1 MEEARGSEINPF
13 LLVISIKGIKEH
25 KRSNY
30 FVKQHN
36 IYYDKKCKE
45 MFTLLQNSF
54 SDSSLISYTSL
65 NSFSDSSLISCT
77 SLNSRV
83 SENWFLSIPKNKDPV
98 NICINTTAAD
108 VYPTI
113 CSLSNMQIPKST
125 KENLIGKDLSLDIGY
140 NCIFFT

>member
-54 SDSSLISYTSL
+54 SDSSLISY
-65 NSFSDSSLISCT
+65 T

>member
-54 SDSSLISYTSL
+54 SD
-65 NSFSDSSLISCT
+65 NSLISCT